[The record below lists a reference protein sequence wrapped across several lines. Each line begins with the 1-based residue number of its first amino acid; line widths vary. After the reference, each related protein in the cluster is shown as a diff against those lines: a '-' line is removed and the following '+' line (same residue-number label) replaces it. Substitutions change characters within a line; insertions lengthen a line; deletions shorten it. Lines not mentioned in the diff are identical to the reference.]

1 MTRTIQ
7 IAKDVRFP
15 LDIAGQCLALFGIRG
30 SGKTNTA
37 GAFVEELLEH
47 GYPTVIIDPT
57 DAWWGLRVGADGDPK
72 KGYPVVIFGGSHG
85 DIPLEE
91 SSGKVIADF
100 VVKEQV
106 PIILSIRHL
115 RKGAQRRFVREFCEE
130 LYQLKGEP
138 QYRTPLAVVIDEA
151 PLFAPQKVIGDMAF
165 VVSAVE
171 DLIARGRTS
180 GFGVVLIS
188 QRSATLNADVRTQ
201 ADTMICHRL
210 TAKLDR
216 KAIVEWFEENAS
228 TEDLKTIL
236 QSLAKLQDGEGW
248 VWAPKLDIMKRAQMR
263 RRRTFDSS
271 ATPKLGEKIR
281 PPKKLADIDL
291 DKLKNQMAAVI
302 ERAKADDP
310 KALRAR
316 IAELERQVKAKAPA
330 PAPAPKAP
338 KMQRVEV
345 PVLSAKDRKL
355 LDRVASRAADH
366 AAAATTHANAT
377 TGLTKTIVQ
386 LIAKVAAATCPEVPP
401 GPPRSSS
408 GSHSAHSRGDE
419 EDLAIVRERRNE
431 PSTAWDRIRTGLT
444 NGGAQLAF
452 AGQSPVDVRT
462 LPRTPDGGEL
472 GELAQGQRKVLTAVA
487 QHTDGV
493 TPRLLVAVTGYAMRS
508 IQTHLSALRVAGLVV
523 TNQGVTKVTTVGMA
537 ALPRDFEP
545 LPTGAALREHALSI
559 LPEGERRVL
568 SVLIENLPKPVSV
581 IDICRLTEYAAR
593 SVQTHVSALVS
604 RRYADRPQVGYAAV
618 SKELL

>member
-1 MTRTIQ
+1 MRTRTIR
-7 IAKDVRFP
+7 IAKDVEFP
-15 LDIAGQCLALFGIRG
+15 LDIAGQCLAVFGIRG

-57 DAWWGLRVGADGDPK
+57 DAWWGLRVGADGDPR

-91 SSGKVIADF
+91 SSGKVIAEF
-100 VVKEQV
+100 VVKEKV
-106 PIILSIRHL
+106 PIVLSIRHL

-151 PLFAPQKVIGDMAF
+151 PLFAPQKVIGDIAF

-271 ATPKLGEKIR
+271 ATPKLGKRIR
-281 PPKKLADIDL
+281 PPKKLADVDL
-291 DKLKNQMAAVI
+291 DKLKGQMAAVI
-302 ERAKADDP
+302 ERAKGDDP
-310 KALRAR
+310 KALRSR
-316 IAELERQVKAKAPA
+316 IAELEREVKAKSTSIGAPSKA
-330 PAPAPKAP
+330 AVAKPPKVV
-338 KMQRVEV
+338 KVEK
-345 PVLSAKDRKL
+345 PVLSAKHEKL
-355 LDRVASRAADH
+355 LNRAAGKVADY
-366 AAAATTHANAT
+366 AAAATTSAKGAAD
-377 TGLTKTIVQ
+377 LTKAITDLIVQ
-386 LIAKVAAATCPEVPP
+386 VAKTTAVVPPSMPVAPAAVARRQPLADVQKVAKGVKGLAAPSSPQRSESGANGTGEVGTGGLRRILVALAQCPQ
-401 GPPRSSS
+401 GMS
-408 GSHSAHSRGDE
+408 
-419 EDLAIVRERRNE
+419 ERRLALRAGIARKGG
-431 PSTAWDRIRTGLT
+431 TFRTYR
-444 NGGAQLAF
+444 AQLKKNGWI
-452 AGQSPVDVRT
+452 AGD
-462 LPRTPDGGEL
+462 
-472 GELAQGQRKVLTAVA
+472 KNHVA
-487 QHTDGV
+487 IT
-493 TPRLLVAVTGYAMRS
+493 S
-508 IQTHLSALRVAGLVV
+508 EGL
-523 TNQGVTKVTTVGMA
+523 A
-537 ALPRDFEP
+537 ALGHYDP
-545 LPTGAALREHALSI
+545 
-559 LPEGERRVL
+559 LPEGSELLRYWKNELGGGMATMLDVL
-568 SVLIENLPKPVSV
+568 ARQYPAFVSTEDVATASNMESGGGTFRTYRAKLTGLELIEHGPNKTL
-581 IDICRLTEYAAR
+581 RA
-593 SVQTHVSALVS
+593 SA
-604 RRYADRPQVGYAAV
+604 
-618 SKELL
+618 ELFE

>member
-1 MTRTIQ
+1 MRTRTIQ

-15 LDIAGQCLALFGIRG
+15 LDIAGQCLAIFGIRG

-100 VVKEQV
+100 VVKEHV
-106 PIILSIRHL
+106 PIVLSVRHL
-115 RKGAQRRFVREFCEE
+115 RKGAQRRFVRELCEE

-138 QYRTPLAVVIDEA
+138 QHRTPLAVVIDEA
-151 PLFAPQKVIGDMAF
+151 PLFAPQKVIGDMSF
-165 VVSAVE
+165 VVGAVE

-236 QSLAKLQDGEGW
+236 ESLAKLQDGEGW
-248 VWAPKLDIMKRAQMR
+248 VWAPKLDIMQRAQMR

-281 PPKKLADIDL
+281 PPKKLADVDL

-302 ERAKADDP
+302 ERAKAEDP

-316 IAELERQVKAKAPA
+316 IAELERQAKAKAPA
-330 PAPAPKAP
+330 PAPVLKAP
-338 KMQRVEV
+338 KVQRVEV

-355 LDRVASRAADH
+355 LDRVASKAADH
-366 AAAATTHANAT
+366 AAAATTQATAT
-377 TGLTKTIVQ
+377 TGLTRKIVE
-386 LIAKVAAATCPEVPP
+386 LIAKAAAAATCQVPP
-401 GPPRSSS
+401 GSPHDPR
-408 GSHSAHSRGDE
+408 AHGVE
-419 EDLAIVRERRNE
+419 V
-431 PSTAWDRIRTGLT
+431 TATTSWDRIRTGLT
-444 NGGAQLAF
+444 NGGARVAPKAPPNRTAGVPPARQKILNGLAFVEQVLGGRDADRIQLAF
-452 AGQSPVDVRT
+452 LSEQSPSSGSYANHLGALRSANLIDYPAHGRVALTDTGRAIAVVENVPTTSAELHAIVQRRLPPVRWKIMASLLDAFPSDVDRA
-462 LPRTPDGGEL
+462 
-472 GELAQGQRKVLTAVA
+472 ELAKRSDQSPSSGAYANHLGALRSLGLLDYPNKGRVI
-487 QHTDGV
+487 V
-493 TPRLLVAVTGYAMRS
+493 TP
-508 IQTHLSALRVAGLVV
+508 ALFL
-523 TNQGVTKVTTVGMA
+523 
-537 ALPRDFEP
+537 
-545 LPTGAALREHALSI
+545 
-559 LPEGERRVL
+559 EGR
-568 SVLIENLPKPVSV
+568 
-581 IDICRLTEYAAR
+581 
-593 SVQTHVSALVS
+593 
-604 RRYADRPQVGYAAV
+604 
-618 SKELL
+618 